1 MNYFRKLSLLS
12 SNMLGCPGDP
22 LLHAYVSGIADLTKH
37 LDSVKKVV
45 GNQNH
50 ALKVIGVPYEG
61 MHCHN
66 VPKFF

>member
-1 MNYFRKLSLLS
+1 MHYFRKLSLLA

-22 LLHAYVSGIADLTKH
+22 LLHADVSGVADLTKH

-50 ALKVIGVPYEG
+50 TLKVIFHIEDHKSV
-61 MHCHN
+61 
-66 VPKFF
+66 